1 MSQKELLKE
10 AKLVLKNSYSPY
22 SHFPVGAAVLTEDGK
37 IFTGVN
43 IENAS
48 YSLTICAER
57 VAVFKAISS
66 GHTSFTD
73 LAIVSSTE
81 KPTFPCGAC
90 RQVLLEFSPQ
100 IKIHLQGS
108 EQVFRLSDLLPHA
121 FDARQ
126 TKNSQ

>member
-1 MSQKELLKE
+1 VNHKELLKE

-22 SHFPVGAAVLTEDGK
+22 SHFAVGAAIVTEDGK
-37 IFTGVN
+37 IFSGVN
-43 IENAS
+43 VENAS

-57 VAVFKAISS
+57 VAIFQAISS

-73 LAIVSSTE
+73 LAIVSSTGR
-81 KPTFPCGAC
+81 PTFPCGAC

-100 IKIHLQGS
+100 VKIHLQGS
-108 EQVFRLSDLLPHA
+108 QQVFRLTDLLPNA

-126 TKNSQ
+126 TRKSR